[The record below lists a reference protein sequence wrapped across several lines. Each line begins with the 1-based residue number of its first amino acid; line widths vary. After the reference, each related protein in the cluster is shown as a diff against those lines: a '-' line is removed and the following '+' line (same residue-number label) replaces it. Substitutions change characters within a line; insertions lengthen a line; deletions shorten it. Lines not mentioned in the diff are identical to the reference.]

1 MTKLITLS
9 NLGTFANEIKSKY
22 ARQTALD
29 ALQVKVN
36 ELVTAGGEPNKLE
49 GVKVNGAALVIA
61 DKLVDILVA
70 TGTENGTIS
79 VNNANIAVAGL
90 LLRVRSQN

>member
-22 ARQTALD
+22 AKQSALD

-49 GVKVNGAALVIA
+49 GKIVMVKLRQ
-61 DKLVDILVA
+61 LILLCLSQRLLQCFQLIVK
-70 TGTENGTIS
+70 ILPK
-79 VNNANIAVAGL
+79 GL
-90 LLRVRSQN
+90 SND